1 MEELTG
7 TVKQNSENAK
17 QANELAQH
25 ASKVA
30 ARGGELVG
38 QVVDTMSE
46 IQLSSKKI
54 ADIIAVID
62 GIAFQTNILALNAAV
77 EAARAGEQGRGF
89 AVVAGEVRSLAQRSA
104 DSAKEIKQLIYSSV
118 ERVDNGGKLVAQA
131 GATMDEIV
139 TAVRHVSEL
148 MAGIADA
155 SSQQSAGIQEI
166 NQTVTVMEQ
175 VTQQNAAL
183 VEEATA
189 SAEQLRRLAENL
201 VTAVSVFRIPQ
212 GGRAAAPTI
221 SESAD
226 TTRGRSPGA
235 LAAPASQ
242 MKLGRSN
249 DGEWEEF

>member
-1 MEELTG
+1 
-7 TVKQNSENAK
+7 
-17 QANELAQH
+17 
-25 ASKVA
+25 
-30 ARGGELVG
+30 
-38 QVVDTMSE
+38 
-46 IQLSSKKI
+46 
-54 ADIIAVID
+54 
-62 GIAFQTNILALNAAV
+62 
-77 EAARAGEQGRGF
+77 
-89 AVVAGEVRSLAQRSA
+89 VVAGEVRSLAQRSA

-139 TAVRHVSEL
+139 AAVRHVSEL

-166 NQTVTVMEQ
+166 NQTITVMEQ

-201 VTAVSVFRIPQ
+201 VTAVSVFKVPQ
-212 GGRAAAPTI
+212 GGRPVARTI

-226 TTRGRSPGA
+226 AATRGRSHGA

-242 MKLGRSN
+242 GKLARSN